1 MVVLLL
7 FAILTESR
15 IMAKWGETAGEEVVL
30 HVLKLVIVMVF
41 RIMEKPVLTVEG
53 EGVELALLTIA

>member
-1 MVVLLL
+1 
-7 FAILTESR
+7 
-15 IMAKWGETAGEEVVL
+15 MAKWGETAGEEVVL